1 MNFER
6 HGSIL
11 NHAGRQEQ
19 KIETLKSRLDALCAS
34 RREVAAWNTAYED
47 MVAELGQ
54 NGFLNQVLPQGHM
67 FPDFMLPSAEG
78 RLVSL
83 SSQLA
88 RGPVIISFFRGEWC
102 PFCRLMLAAL
112 TEALPDIEAAGASLL
127 ALTPETGG
135 LALTMKEYHGA
146 RFEVLSDVDCGVGLA
161 AGVVFR
167 IPKLYR
173 ARMRQDFAERHGNA
187 GWFLPIPATF
197 VLSPDGVVAWRFA
210 GVDFS
215 QRPEP
220 SDIIAAVRSVGRNA

>member
-1 MNFER
+1 LSGTVR
-6 HGSIL
+6 YSTV
-11 NHAGRQEQ
+11 AGRQEQ

-34 RREVAAWNTAYED
+34 RREVAAWNAAYED
-47 MVAELGQ
+47 YVSELGR
-54 NGFLNQVLPQGHM
+54 NGFLNQVLPQGAM

-102 PFCRLMLAAL
+102 PFCRLMLSAL
-112 TEALPDIEAAGASLL
+112 TEALPEIEEAGATLL

-146 RFEVLSDVDCGVGLA
+146 RFDVLSDVDCGVGLA
-161 AGVVFR
+161 AGVVFQ

-173 ARMRQDFAERHGNA
+173 ARMSADFAERQGNA
-187 GWFLPIPATF
+187 GFFLPVPATF
-197 VLSPDGVVAWRFA
+197 ILAPDGVVAWRFVD
-210 GVDFS
+210 VDFTHLA
-215 QRPEP
+215 EP
-220 SDIIAAVRSVGRNA
+220 ADIINAVRSLREHA